1 MTMTAEAR
9 AVRRWIL
16 LSVGSLVLSGLLA
29 ALLVIGRLPA
39 LSRFISDP
47 NLFRRFLVVHVDLSL
62 VVWMYAFIAGLI
74 FLLPRAG
81 QSSKRSRVGVFV
93 AAFGVLMLIV
103 AGAAPGARPIIAN
116 YVPMI
121 DHWSF
126 GAGLIIFAAGVLAS
140 VCDRRLLP
148 STAGPGAFFEIP
160 AAAVPGLRAT
170 GIALVL
176 AALTFAFAWVARPQ
190 GLTPDVLYELTNW
203 GGGHVL
209 QLASSLAM
217 ASVWLILLNGALG
230 RSPVSRPV
238 AGMLFGWM
246 LLPWAASPLLAAR
259 GVQDVAARE
268 AFTEL
273 MRWGIFPPVL
283 VFLVLCLRALVVARR
298 EGRLVLR
305 DARVIGFFASAGLSV
320 LGWVL
325 GAAIRGSTTMIPAH
339 YHAAIGAVTV
349 AFMAVAYPLLESVD
363 VPVRVSNRARRLAIV
378 QPALFGIGQS
388 IFAIGFGI
396 AGSRGMSR
404 KVYGQEQQVN
414 DFAHALGLATMG
426 LGGLLAIVSGV
437 IFLSLVVAAVVRR
450 ERIERAAWALRDP
463 TGLPE
468 PGGTHG

>member
-1 MTMTAEAR
+1 MTAEAR

-29 ALLVIGRLPA
+29 GLLVIGRLPA

-62 VVWMYAFIAGLI
+62 VVWMYAFVAALV

-81 QSSKRSRVGVFV
+81 RSSKLSRAGVFLST
-93 AAFGVLMLIV
+93 FGVGLLLV
-103 AGAAPGARPIIAN
+103 AGGAPGARPILAN

-126 GAGLIIFAAGVLAS
+126 GAGLVLFGAGVLAS

-148 STAGPGAFFEIP
+148 NESGPGALFPIP
-160 AAAVPGLRAT
+160 DAAVPGLRAT

-176 AALTFAFAWVARPQ
+176 AALTFGFAWIARPQ

-217 ASVWLILLNGALG
+217 VSVWLILLSGPLG

-238 AGMLFGWM
+238 AGMLFGWL

-283 VFLVLCLRALVVARR
+283 IFLVLCLRALVAARR
-298 EGRLVLR
+298 QGELTLADPRI
-305 DARVIGFFASAGLSV
+305 IGFFASAGLSV
-320 LGWVL
+320 LGWIL

-349 AFMAVAYPLLESVD
+349 AFMAVAYPLLEAVD
-363 VPVRVSNRARRLAIV
+363 VPVRTTKRARKLAIV
-378 QPALFGIGQS
+378 QPALFGVGQS
-388 IFAIGFGI
+388 IFAVGFAI
-396 AGSRGMSR
+396 AGARGMNR
-404 KVYGQEQQVN
+404 KVYGQEQQV
-414 DFAHALGLATMG
+414 DELAHATGLVTMS

-437 IFLSLVVAAVVRR
+437 IFLSLVVAAFVRR
-450 ERIERAAWALRDP
+450 ERIERTAWALRDP
-463 TGLPE
+463 TGLPQ